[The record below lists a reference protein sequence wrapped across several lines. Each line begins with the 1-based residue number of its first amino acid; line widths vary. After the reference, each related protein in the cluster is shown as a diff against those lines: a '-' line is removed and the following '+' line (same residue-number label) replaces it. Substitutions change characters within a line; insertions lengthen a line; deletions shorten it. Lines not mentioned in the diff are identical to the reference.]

1 MMEINVTQA
10 VQWIEKANGKFQE
23 NREYLTSLDRPIGD
37 GDHGLNMSRGF
48 KEAVEKVKAGNY
60 SAPADVFKDVAMT
73 LVSKVGG
80 ASGPLFGTAFLKMSV
95 ATAGQQE
102 LNESTFVK
110 GLEAAVD
117 GIKQRG
123 KATTGEKTMV
133 DVWEPVVEWLQA
145 NGFEPEGLLA
155 EAERAMN
162 ATNNMTATK
171 GRAAYFKEKSVG
183 HIDAGAA
190 SSYYVF
196 AALAEVL
203 GGK

>member
-1 MMEINVTQA
+1 MEINAMHA
-10 VQWIEKANGKFQE
+10 VQWIEKANEKFQK

-48 KEAVEKVKAGNY
+48 KEAVKKLKAGNY
-60 SAPADVFKDVAMT
+60 STPSDVFKDVAMT
-73 LVSKVGG
+73 LISKVGG

-95 ATAGQQE
+95 ATAGQQV
-102 LNESTFVK
+102 LNETAFVK
-110 GLEAAVD
+110 GLEAALD

-133 DVWEPVVEWLQA
+133 DVWQPVVAWLKD
-145 NGFEPEGLLA
+145 NGFATASLLV
-155 EAERAMN
+155 EAEKAMN
-162 ATNNMTATK
+162 TTKDMTATK
-171 GRAAYFKEKSVG
+171 GRAAYFKEKSAG
-183 HIDAGAA
+183 HIDAGAT
-190 SSYYVF
+190 SSYYLF